1 MIDNKMLKLKYILK
15 SFDKILVAFS
25 GGVDSSFLL
34 KVCIDVL
41 GSNNVLAVTA
51 KTESFPERE
60 ISDAI
65 KTANRFKAYHKIID
79 FDQLAIQEVSK
90 NTPEKM
96 LFFARRPSLQ
106 N

>member
-51 KTESFPERE
+51 KTESFQKER
-60 ISDAI
+60 
-65 KTANRFKAYHKIID
+65 YLM
-79 FDQLAIQEVSK
+79 Q
-90 NTPEKM
+90 
-96 LFFARRPSLQ
+96 
-106 N
+106 